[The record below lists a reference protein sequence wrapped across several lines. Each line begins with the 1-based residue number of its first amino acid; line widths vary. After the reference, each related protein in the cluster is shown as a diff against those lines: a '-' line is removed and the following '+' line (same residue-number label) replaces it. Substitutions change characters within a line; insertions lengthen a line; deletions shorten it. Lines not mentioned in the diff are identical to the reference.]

1 MNEFFMPYS
10 YHNNTCTSDKTCRY
24 MRCDQFRSKYLHYFN
39 MFATQDRVPLSE
51 LSVPQPV
58 SLSTASHVSE
68 LLLPSLTDDKDF
80 NGVNVLVS
88 CIITKH
94 LPFFNTLFKDVVQW
108 HIEHQYSKEMC
119 KTSTIVSK

>member
-1 MNEFFMPYS
+1 
-10 YHNNTCTSDKTCRY
+10 
-24 MRCDQFRSKYLHYFN
+24 
-39 MFATQDRVPLSE
+39 MFAAQDRVLLSE

-68 LLLPSLTDDKDF
+68 RLLPSLTDDKDF
-80 NGVNVLVS
+80 NEGVNVLVS
-88 CIITKH
+88 RIITTH

-119 KTSTIVSK
+119 KTSTVVSK